1 MTTGGLLVEVA
12 ARFLKPRPLAMLFAT
27 ISIAAL
33 LVDTFEQDWFPGHRE
48 TAVLIWLLALICST
62 AVLASR
68 SLLSWAALLIKPRS
82 PLFPVAPTSLAV
94 VALVSAIPGSDP
106 TRYLHLVLWLASCY
120 APALAGISTNQ
131 WNWKKT
137 ALKLTLGACAL
148 NTLLVAPA
156 FPLVV
161 EVWILFLLVLLSTV
175 RGVVA
180 TYGLM
185 LIAGSAVTLLRGRAD
200 LDLTA
205 VAACMVLLTLFS
217 IIYAPSLI
225 WIRSRLTKD
234 RWRERTYVNRTRTGI
249 GPQHFV

>member
-1 MTTGGLLVEVA
+1 MRLNGISMTTGGLLVEVA

-68 SLLSWAALLIKPRS
+68 SLLSWAALLINLALVPCRTNFVGRRS
-82 PLFPVAPTSLAV
+82 GECDPGFRDSVLAPGPVARV
-94 VALVSAIPGSDP
+94 VR
-106 TRYLHLVLWLASCY
+106 TRA
-120 APALAGISTNQ
+120 AGISRIGRRPQ
-131 WNWKKT
+131 
-137 ALKLTLGACAL
+137 AHARSMCAEYTL
-148 NTLLVAPA
+148 PRRS
-156 FPLVV
+156 PV